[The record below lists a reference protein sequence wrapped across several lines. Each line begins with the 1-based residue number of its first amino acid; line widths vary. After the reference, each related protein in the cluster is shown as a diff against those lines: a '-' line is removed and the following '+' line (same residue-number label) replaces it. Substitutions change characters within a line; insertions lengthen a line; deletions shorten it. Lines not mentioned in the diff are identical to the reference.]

1 MIQYC
6 LLCRLW
12 LMMVIHNKLTVKRKL
27 KVKIIL
33 EFEESQMFK
42 KREDRRERK
51 LKQKGIKKIKK
62 KPKQLVRIQTNK
74 KKLTKKF
81 INPQI
86 PKIN

>member
-1 MIQYC
+1 MAQEYC

-42 KREDRRERK
+42 NRQGRRERE
-51 LKQKGIKKIKK
+51 LK
-62 KPKQLVRIQTNK
+62 
-74 KKLTKKF
+74 
-81 INPQI
+81 
-86 PKIN
+86 